1 MKKYIKPIV
10 EVSEVES
17 EVALVTTS
25 IPVKETPADPNIPGE
40 AKQKEEE
47 GTFGNLW

>member
-25 IPVKETPADPNIPGE
+25 IPVKETPADPEKPVEGKDRE
-40 AKQKEEE
+40 A
-47 GTFGNLW
+47 GNYGNLW